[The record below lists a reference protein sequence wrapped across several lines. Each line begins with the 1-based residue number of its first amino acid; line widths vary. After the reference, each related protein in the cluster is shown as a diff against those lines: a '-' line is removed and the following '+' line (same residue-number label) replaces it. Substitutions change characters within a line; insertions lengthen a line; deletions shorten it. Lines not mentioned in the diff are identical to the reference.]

1 MHRNTL
7 LSKRVTL
14 LLLSLL
20 LFSVGWAQRVAVSGV
35 VKDAA
40 GEPVIGASVVV
51 TGTSTGTVTDLDG
64 RFRLEVPAG
73 SRTLDITYVG
83 MKKQTVQITSA
94 PVSVV
99 LEMESTG
106 LDELV
111 VVGYG
116 VVKKRDLTGS
126 VSSVK
131 STDIMKTSSSNAL
144 QAMQARVPGLD
155 IQQSNGQAGA
165 GLNIRLRGTRSI
177 NASNDPLILVDGVEY
192 GSTLDLNPSDIES
205 MEVLKDASSTAIYG
219 SRGSNGVI
227 LITTKRGQ
235 AGTSKVS
242 VNTYL
247 SSNRPAN
254 VPQVMYGDREV
265 QRLIDKANYQ
275 ADTKSGTWGGSNL
288 TPEQVLTETLEDFT
302 EIGIYNDKSYTN
314 WLDLILQNGMTKN
327 LEVSVSGGTEKTN
340 FVLSLGGMFE
350 EGLMKNDLQDR
361 YNVKTA
367 LDHTINKYLKVGA
380 NMMFTYKDRDARNS
394 GVFGQS
400 LKMTTI
406 THPYR
411 LDNKA
416 MIKTPNP
423 RYAAHSNP
431 LLDEIPGAF
440 SNEIETTRLFGNG
453 YVQISPLKE
462 LVFRSVFGFDRQN
475 QRNGI
480 YQDYESVSRFQSPA
494 TSYMSSTFENRT
506 GYTWDNTLNYTKI
519 FDAHEVGGLVGHSMN
534 QDVFESTRTFG
545 DAGKEHFYNSTFY
558 DLKKITT
565 PKTETEYVKTTLLS
579 YFGRLNYKLLDKYL
593 LTASVR
599 ADGSST
605 LAPGNKWGYF
615 PSAAVAWRV
624 NEESFLDQAEWL
636 DNLKV
641 RASWGISGNAAVP
654 AYGTMTTLSLLPVYY
669 YLNGSDI
676 PGNLPSKLGNERLK
690 WETTASTNFGL
701 DFGIVNNRISGSVD
715 VYFNHTDDLLY
726 AKSAPATSVYT
737 SVLSNIGETK
747 GHGVEVA
754 LNTLVAQSKKFSWDI
769 NWTYSTSVDEI
780 VSLSD
785 GVTRNISGNS
795 GQIVGQPIQLY
806 YDFEDAGNWNV
817 GEFDTYKT
825 EWLAR
830 NPDKTLAFPSGYG
843 TPGTLKIADKNDDGV
858 LNDEDKVV
866 YNLSPDHV
874 FGMNNSITM
883 GDFALSVLVYARL
896 GSYLSYD
903 MNTQLNYES
912 ANWGDLDYWTLS
924 NTGAKF
930 PSPGAPSAIFSA
942 YGSSLR
948 YEKADYIKI
957 KDISLSYSVPAKV
970 LKPIGISGVK
980 IYGSLKNFFTFS
992 SIENYDSERGGDI
1005 SFPLAKQMV
1014 VGLNLE
1020 L

>member
-1 MHRNTL
+1 MQRNTL

-14 LLLSLL
+14 LFFAML

-35 VKDAA
+35 VKDVA

-64 RFRLEVPAG
+64 KFRMEVPAG
-73 SRTLDITYVG
+73 SQTLDITYVG
-83 MKKQTVQITSA
+83 MKKQTVQITGA
-94 PVSVV
+94 PLSVV
-99 LEMESTG
+99 LDTEARG

-131 STDIMKTSSSNAL
+131 STEILKTSTSNAM

-155 IQQSNGQAGA
+155 IQQANGQAGA
-165 GLNIRLRGTRSI
+165 GLSIRLRGNRSI
-177 NASNDPLILVDGVEY
+177 SASNDPLILVDGVEY

-219 SRGSNGVI
+219 TRGSNGVI

-247 SSNRPAN
+247 SSNRPTN
-254 VPQVMYGDREV
+254 IPQVMYGDREV

-275 ADTKSGTWGGSNL
+275 ADAKTGSWGTSNL

-302 EIGIYNDKSYTN
+302 EIGIYNDKSYTD
-314 WLDLILQNGMTKN
+314 WLDIILQNGMTKN
-327 LEVSVSGGTEKTN
+327 IELSVSGGTDKTN
-340 FVLSLGGMFE
+340 FLMSLGGMFE
-350 EGLMKNDLQDR
+350 EGLMKDDLQDR
-361 YNVKTA
+361 YNVKTN
-367 LDHTINKYLKVGA
+367 LDHAINKYLKVGA
-380 NMMFTYKDRDARNS
+380 SMLFTYKNRNARNS

-411 LDNKA
+411 LDNDA

-440 SNEIETTRLFGNG
+440 VNGIESTRLFGNG
-453 YVQISPLKE
+453 YIQVTPFQG
-462 LVFRSVFGFDRQN
+462 LVFKSLFAVDRQN
-475 QRNGI
+475 SRNGT

-494 TSYMSSTFENRT
+494 TSYMSSSFENRT
-506 GYTWDNTLNYTKI
+506 DYTWENTLNYVKVL
-519 FDAHEVGGLVGHSMN
+519 DAHEITGLLGHSMK
-534 QDVFESTRTFG
+534 QDVYESTRTFG

-558 DLKKITT
+558 DLSKITT
-565 PKTETEYVKTTLLS
+565 PKTETGFVKSSLLS

-605 LAPGNKWGYF
+605 LAPGKKWGYF
-615 PSAAVAWRV
+615 PSTAIAWRL
-624 NEESFLDQAEWL
+624 NEEDFLSEAHWL

-669 YLNGSDI
+669 YMNGTNV
-676 PGNLPSKLGNERLK
+676 PGNLPSTMGNSELT
-690 WETTASTNFGL
+690 WEKTTSTNLGL
-701 DFGIVNNRISGSVD
+701 DFGIVHGRISGSID
-715 VYFNHTDDLLY
+715 YYFNYTNDLLY
-726 AKSAPATSVYT
+726 RKSAPASSVYP
-737 SVLSNIGETK
+737 SVLANIGETK
-747 GHGVEVA
+747 GRGLEVS
-754 LNTLVAQSKKFSWDI
+754 LNTLIAQSRKFSWDI
-769 NWTYSTSVDEI
+769 NWTYSTATDEI
-780 VSLSD
+780 VNLSD
-785 GVTRNISGNS
+785 GVDRNISGNT
-795 GQIVGQPIQLY
+795 GQIVGMPVSIF
-806 YDFEDAGNWNV
+806 YDYEDAGNWNV
-817 GEFDTYKT
+817 GEFASYQTD
-825 EWLAR
+825 WLAR
-830 NPDKTLAFPSGYG
+830 NPGKTLSFPSGYG
-843 TPGTLKIADKNDDGV
+843 TPGTLKIADKNDDGI

-866 YNLSPDHV
+866 YNRSPKHI

-883 GDFALSVLVYARL
+883 GDFALSFLVYARM
-896 GSYLSYD
+896 GGYISYD

-912 ANWGDLDYWTLS
+912 ANWGDLDYWTPT
-924 NTGAKF
+924 NIDAKF
-930 PSPGAPSAIFSA
+930 PSPGAPSAIFAS

-948 YEKADYIKI
+948 YEIADYIKI
-957 KDISLSYSVPAKV
+957 KEISLSYSLPASV
-970 LKPIGISGVK
+970 LKPTGISNLK

-992 SIENYDSERGGDI
+992 KIDNYDPERGGDV
-1005 SFPLAKQMV
+1005 SFPLAKQIV

>member
-1 MHRNTL
+1 MQRNTL
-7 LSKRVTL
+7 SSKRVTL
-14 LLLSLL
+14 LLFAIL
-20 LFSVGWAQRVAVSGV
+20 LFSVGWAQRIAVSGV
-35 VKDAA
+35 VKDVA

-51 TGTSTGTVTDLDG
+51 TGSSTGTVTDLDG
-64 RFRLEVPAG
+64 KFRLEVPAG

-83 MKKQTVQITSA
+83 MKKQVVQITGA
-94 PVSVV
+94 PLSVV
-99 LEMESTG
+99 LETETRG

-116 VVKKRDLTGS
+116 VVKKRDLTGA

-131 STDIMKTSSSNAL
+131 SIDILKTTGSNAM

-165 GLNIRLRGTRSI
+165 GLNIRLRGSRSI
-177 NASNDPLILVDGVEY
+177 NASNDPLILVDGVDY
-192 GSTLDLNPSDIES
+192 GFTLDLNPSDIES

-235 AGTSKVS
+235 AGTSKVN
-242 VNTYL
+242 VNTYV

-265 QRLIDKANYQ
+265 QRLVDKANYQ
-275 ADTKSGTWGGSNL
+275 ADANTGNWGSSNL
-288 TPEQVLTETLEDFT
+288 TPEQILTETLEDFT

-314 WLDLILQNGMTKN
+314 WLDMILQNGTTKN
-327 LEVSVSGGTEKTN
+327 VEVSVLGGSDKTN
-340 FVLSLGGMFE
+340 FVLALGGMFE

-361 YNVKTA
+361 YNIKTA
-367 LDHTINKYLKVGA
+367 VDHSINKYLKAGA
-380 NMMFTYKDRDARNS
+380 NLMFTYKDRDARNS

-400 LKMTTI
+400 MKMTTI

-411 LDNKA
+411 LDNGA

-423 RYAAHSNP
+423 RYQAHSNP

-440 SNEIETTRLFGNG
+440 ANEIESTRLFGNG
-453 YVQISPLKE
+453 YVQLSPVKE
-462 LVFRSVFGFDRQN
+462 LVFKSVFGFDRQT
-475 QRNGI
+475 QRNGT

-506 GYTWDNTLNYTKI
+506 GYTWDNTLTYTKVS
-519 FDAHEVGGLVGHSMN
+519 DAHEIGGLLGHSMSQN
-534 QDVFESTRTFG
+534 VFESTNTFG
-545 DAGKEHFYNSTFY
+545 DAGKEHFYNSKFY
-558 DLKKITT
+558 DLTKITT
-565 PKTETEYVKTTLLS
+565 PKTITKYVKTNLLS

-593 LTASVR
+593 ITASVR

-624 NEESFLDQAEWL
+624 NEESFLDQADWL
-636 DNLKV
+636 DNLKI
-641 RASWGISGNAAVP
+641 RASWGISGNAAIP
-654 AYGTMTTLSLLPVYY
+654 AYGTMTALSVWPVYY
-669 YLNGSDI
+669 YLNGANI
-676 PGNLPSKLGNERLK
+676 PGSLPSQLGNARLK
-690 WETTASTNFGL
+690 WEKTTSTNLGL

-715 VYFNHTDDLLY
+715 VYFNYTDDLLY
-726 AKSAPATSVYT
+726 AKSAPASSVYT

-769 NWTYSTSVDEI
+769 NWTYSISTDEI
-780 VSLSD
+780 VSLS
-785 GVTRNISGNS
+785 GGITRNISGNV
-795 GQIVGQPIQLY
+795 GQIVGQPIKIY
-806 YDFEDAGNWNV
+806 YDYEDAGIWNV
-817 GEFDTYKT
+817 GEFEAYKT
-825 EWLAR
+825 EWQAR
-830 NPDKTLAFPSGYG
+830 HPDKTLAFPSGYG
-843 TPGTLKIADKNDDGV
+843 TPGTLKIADKDDNGL

-866 YNLSPDHV
+866 YNTAPKHI
-874 FGMNNSITM
+874 FGMNNTVTM
-883 GDFALSVLVYARL
+883 GDFSLSVLVYARL
-896 GSYLSYD
+896 GGYLDYE

-912 ANWGDLDYWTLS
+912 ANWGNLDYWTLS

-930 PSPGAPSAIFSA
+930 PSPGAPSSIFAS

-948 YEKADYIKI
+948 YERADYIKI
-957 KDISLSYSVPAKV
+957 KDVSLSYSVPAKV
-970 LKPIGISGVK
+970 LKPIGISNVK

-992 SIENYDSERGGDI
+992 SIDNYDSERGGDI

>member
-1 MHRNTL
+1 MQRNTL

-14 LLLSLL
+14 LFFAML

-35 VKDAA
+35 VKDVA

-64 RFRLEVPAG
+64 KFRLEVPAG
-73 SRTLDITYVG
+73 SQTLDITYVG
-83 MKKQTVQITSA
+83 MKKQTVRITGA
-94 PVSVV
+94 PLSVV
-99 LEMESTG
+99 LETEARG

-131 STDIMKTSSSNAL
+131 STEILKTSTSNAM

-165 GLNIRLRGTRSI
+165 GLSIRLRGNRSI
-177 NASNDPLILVDGVEY
+177 SASNDPLILVDGVEY

-219 SRGSNGVI
+219 TRGSNGVI

-247 SSNRPAN
+247 SSNRPTN
-254 VPQVMYGDREV
+254 IPQVMYGDREV

-275 ADTKSGTWGGSNL
+275 ADAKTGAWGTSNL

-302 EIGIYNDKSYTN
+302 EIGIYTDKSYTD
-314 WLDLILQNGMTKN
+314 WLDIILQNGMTKN
-327 LEVSVSGGTEKTN
+327 IELSVSGGTDKTN
-340 FVLSLGGMFE
+340 FLMSLGGMFE
-350 EGLMKNDLQDR
+350 EGLMKDDLQDR
-361 YNVKTA
+361 YNVKTN
-367 LDHTINKYLKVGA
+367 LDHAINKYLKVGA
-380 NMMFTYKDRDARNS
+380 GMLFTYKNRNARNS

-411 LDNKA
+411 LDNDA

-440 SNEIETTRLFGNG
+440 VNGIESTRLFGNG
-453 YVQISPLKE
+453 YVQVTPFRG
-462 LVFRSVFGFDRQN
+462 LVFKSLFAVDRQN
-475 QRNGI
+475 SRNGT

-494 TSYMSSTFENRT
+494 TSYMSSSFENRT
-506 GYTWDNTLNYTKI
+506 DYTWENTLNYVKVL
-519 FDAHEVGGLVGHSMN
+519 DVHEFTGLVGHSMK
-534 QDVFESTRTFG
+534 QDVYESTRTFG

-558 DLKKITT
+558 DLSKITT
-565 PKTETEYVKTTLLS
+565 PKTETGFMKSSLLS

-605 LAPGNKWGYF
+605 LAPGKKWGYF
-615 PSAAVAWRV
+615 PSTAIAWRL
-624 NEESFLDQAEWL
+624 NEEDFLSEANWL
-636 DNLKV
+636 DNLKL

-669 YLNGSDI
+669 YMNGTNV
-676 PGNLPSKLGNERLK
+676 PGNLPSSMGNNELT
-690 WETTASTNFGL
+690 WEKTTSTNLGI
-701 DFGIVNNRISGSVD
+701 DFGIVHGRISGSID
-715 VYFNHTDDLLY
+715 YYFNYTNDLLY
-726 AKSAPATSVYT
+726 RKSAPASSVYP
-737 SVLSNIGETK
+737 SVLANIGETR
-747 GHGVEVA
+747 GRGLEIS
-754 LNTLVAQSKKFSWDI
+754 LNTLLAQSRKFSWDI
-769 NWTYSTSVDEI
+769 NWTYSTATDEI
-780 VSLSD
+780 VNLSD
-785 GVTRNISGNS
+785 GVDRNISGNT
-795 GQIVGQPIQLY
+795 GQIVGMPVSIF
-806 YDFEDAGNWNV
+806 YDYEDAGNWNV
-817 GEFDTYKT
+817 GEFATYQT
-825 EWLAR
+825 DWLAR
-830 NPDKTLAFPSGYG
+830 NPGKTLSFPSGYG
-843 TPGTLKIADKNDDGV
+843 TPGTLKIADKNDDGI
-858 LNDEDKVV
+858 LNDDDKMV
-866 YNLSPDHV
+866 YNRSPKHI

-883 GDFALSVLVYARL
+883 GDFSLSFLVYARM
-896 GSYLSYD
+896 GGYISYD

-912 ANWGDLDYWTLS
+912 ANWGDLDYWTPT
-924 NTGAKF
+924 NIDAKF
-930 PSPGAPSAIFSA
+930 PSPGAPSAIFAS

-948 YEKADYIKI
+948 YEIADYIKI
-957 KDISLSYSVPAKV
+957 KEISLSYSLPASV
-970 LKPIGISGVK
+970 LKPAGISNLKV
-980 IYGSLKNFFTFS
+980 YGALKNFFTFS
-992 SIENYDSERGGDI
+992 KIDNYDPERGGDV
-1005 SFPLAKQMV
+1005 SFPLAKQIV